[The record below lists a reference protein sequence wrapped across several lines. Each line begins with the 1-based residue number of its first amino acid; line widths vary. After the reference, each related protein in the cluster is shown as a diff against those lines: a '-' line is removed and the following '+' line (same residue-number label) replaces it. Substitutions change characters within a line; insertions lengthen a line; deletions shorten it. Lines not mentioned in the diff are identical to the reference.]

1 MQGMLYPPSFR
12 EDTILFRQEAI
23 DNQKTKW
30 RGRALLLP
38 GIPVWLVTG
47 FCALFL
53 IAFLVFIIAGN
64 YTRRVSVSGEVTT
77 NPRTINIYSRAQ
89 GFVVKKFVNEGQIV
103 KNGAPLYQIDVSRST
118 RSGVVSDNQR
128 KDIEDQLQR
137 INNIISRLENS
148 KTSTLDA
155 LEKQKT
161 QYTDAF
167 KKSSDII
174 KRAEE
179 GIRIMKS
186 NMENYRQYQRK
197 GLINKDQLT
206 NQTAIYYQQQN
217 NLLGLSG
224 QNEQN
229 ALQITNLENQI
240 QTQAAD
246 FDNRV
251 YQMELQRYELQ
262 KELVNTDA
270 SGEIIVRALSDG
282 RIDSLSVTVGQMVN
296 IGDSLLQIIPSQIK
310 DYHLVIWVPNDA
322 IPYVSVGNSVNL
334 RYEAF
339 PAEKFGQFAGKIEM
353 ISKTP
358 ASTQEMQTY
367 PGAPKNIQSI
377 SVPYYKVIVR
387 PEKQTISYH
396 GKTLSLENG
405 MKAQTTLFLERRK
418 IYQWMLSPF
427 YDMKNSA
434 MGPVNE

>member
-1 MQGMLYPPSFR
+1 M
-12 EDTILFRQEAI
+12 FRQEAI
-23 DNQKTKW
+23 NSQKMKW

-38 GIPVWLVTG
+38 GIPLWLTTG
-47 FCALFL
+47 LCALFL
-53 IAFLVFIIAGN
+53 IAFLVFIIAGT
-64 YTRRVSVSGEVTT
+64 YTRRVNVSGEVTT
-77 NPRTINIYSRAQ
+77 DPRTINVYSRAQ
-89 GFVVKKFVNEGQIV
+89 GFIVKRFVNEGQV
-103 KNGAPLYQIDVSRST
+103 VRYGDPLYQIDVSRST

-128 KDIEDQLQR
+128 KDIEDQLLR
-137 INNIISRLENS
+137 ISSIIAHLENS
-148 KTSTLDA
+148 KRSTLEA
-155 LEKQKT
+155 LEKQKS

-174 KRAEE
+174 RRAEE
-179 GIRIMKS
+179 GINIMKN
-186 NMENYRQYQRK
+186 NMENYQQYQKK

-229 ALQITNLENQI
+229 ALQITSLESQI

-251 YQMELQRYELQ
+251 YQMELQRYELK
-262 KELVNTDA
+262 KELVSTDA

-282 RIDSLSVTVGQMVN
+282 RVDSLSVTVGQMVN
-296 IGDSLLQIIPSQIK
+296 IGDSLVQIIPSKIK
-310 DYHLVIWVPNDA
+310 NYHLVIWVPNDA
-322 IPYVSVGNSVNL
+322 IPYISVGNNVNL

-353 ISKTP
+353 LSKTP

-367 PGAPKNIQSI
+367 PGAPQNIQTTSI
-377 SVPYYKVIVR
+377 PYYKVIVK
-387 PEKQTISYH
+387 PEKQMVGYN
-396 GKTLSLENG
+396 GKMLSLENG

-427 YDMKNSA
+427 YDMKHSA